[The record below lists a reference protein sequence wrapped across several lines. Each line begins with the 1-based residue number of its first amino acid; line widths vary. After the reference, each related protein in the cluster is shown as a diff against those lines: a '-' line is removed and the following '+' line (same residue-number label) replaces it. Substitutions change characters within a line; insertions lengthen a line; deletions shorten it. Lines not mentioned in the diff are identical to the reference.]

1 MISKE
6 FYLKQ
11 IVEQFAKLVTQV
23 EILNS
28 ISLYDINIMSED
40 FYAQLLNKVYGY
52 NLINANKLKKN
63 MTAIDL
69 IDDKSQV
76 CFQVTSNNDS
86 EKIKSTIDKFIENQQ
101 YQKYKTLYIILL
113 VKKKR
118 YSKKFDTKNLFD
130 FDINKHILDYED
142 IVKKISEI
150 DDIKKVSEIY
160 SFLSNNLT
168 IQQKS
173 YTTNSNEVQTIIDL
187 IEYLSKNRTRT
198 NSIDTLTDPEYKIK
212 KRFKNFAESL
222 TAQYTTL
229 LAIYRIAL
237 DNVYKVLEIDEAKDM
252 IIKFYLQDES
262 IKQLDCCNNNPLNAL
277 NQLTKYFENKLSIN
291 GKQYDIMAIKFYLLH
306 QIIECNVFPNQY
318 LN

>member
-86 EKIKSTIDKFIENQQ
+86 EKIKSTIP
-101 YQKYKTLYIILL
+101 
-113 VKKKR
+113 
-118 YSKKFDTKNLFD
+118 
-130 FDINKHILDYED
+130 
-142 IVKKISEI
+142 
-150 DDIKKVSEIY
+150 
-160 SFLSNNLT
+160 
-168 IQQKS
+168 
-173 YTTNSNEVQTIIDL
+173 EV
-187 IEYLSKNRTRT
+187 
-198 NSIDTLTDPEYKIK
+198 
-212 KRFKNFAESL
+212 
-222 TAQYTTL
+222 
-229 LAIYRIAL
+229 
-237 DNVYKVLEIDEAKDM
+237 
-252 IIKFYLQDES
+252 
-262 IKQLDCCNNNPLNAL
+262 
-277 NQLTKYFENKLSIN
+277 
-291 GKQYDIMAIKFYLLH
+291 
-306 QIIECNVFPNQY
+306 
-318 LN
+318 